1 MAISAQKLSI
11 RMPLL
16 IIGIVE
22 AAILATS
29 TYFGALLKFG
39 SFDAL
44 AAIEGQL
51 VLNSALFTVIMFMS
65 LIAMGLYQFHQRL
78 RFDESAIRVIVALI
92 AGTIALSALLYVMPS
107 MRIGRLMTVYA
118 LGYSLLLILLARL
131 IFVRTVDDNIF
142 RRRVLIYGAG
152 DNSTFIS
159 RLRRRADRRGF
170 KIVGNVR
177 AQGDN
182 NHEGRDAADLNG
194 KTITQLALELQADEI
209 VIAMDERRGNLP
221 TRALLDARL
230 HGIDVIDLVDF
241 LERESG
247 KIQVDL
253 ANPGWLIFSEGFQVS
268 RYRKFSKR
276 LLDLV
281 FSGILFVVGAP
292 VMVAV
297 AIAVKLEDGL
307 RAPVLYR
314 QRRVG
319 QSGTLFWV
327 LKFRS
332 MQVDAE
338 PDGRAVWAEHNDPRV
353 TKVGNFIRKFRIDE
367 LPQVFNVLLGSM
379 SLVGPRPERPEFV
392 SELQEKVPYYS
403 ERLAVKPGVTG
414 WAQLKYSYGSSDE
427 DALEKLQY
435 DLYYVKNHSLLLDIM
450 IILQTVEVV
459 IWGKGAR

>member
-1 MAISAQKLSI
+1 
-11 RMPLL
+11 MPLL
-16 IIGIVE
+16 MIGIVE

-44 AAIEGQL
+44 AALQGQL

-182 NHEGRDAADLNG
+182 NHADGVAEDLNG
-194 KTITQLALELQADEI
+194 KSITQLALELQADEI

-253 ANPGWLIFSEGFQVS
+253 ANPGWLIFSSGFQVS
-268 RYRKFSKR
+268 RYRQFSKR
-276 LLDLV
+276 LMDLV
-281 FSGILFVVGAP
+281 CSSILFVAGAP

-297 AIAVKLEDGL
+297 AMAIKLEDGL

-338 PDGRAVWAEHNDPRV
+338 PDGRAVWAELDDPRV

-367 LPQVFNVLLGSM
+367 LPQVFNVLVGSM

>member
-1 MAISAQKLSI
+1 
-11 RMPLL
+11 
-16 IIGIVE
+16 
-22 AAILATS
+22 
-29 TYFGALLKFG
+29 
-39 SFDAL
+39 
-44 AAIEGQL
+44 
-51 VLNSALFTVIMFMS
+51 
-65 LIAMGLYQFHQRL
+65 
-78 RFDESAIRVIVALI
+78 
-92 AGTIALSALLYVMPS
+92 
-107 MRIGRLMTVYA
+107 MTVYA
-118 LGYSLLLILLARL
+118 VFYSLFLILISRF

-152 DNSTFIS
+152 DNASFIS

-170 KIVGNVR
+170 KIVGIVR
-177 AQGDN
+177 APGDN
-182 NHEGRDAADLNG
+182 DLKKGGAGDLNG
-194 KTITQLALELQADEI
+194 KSITELALELQADEI

-230 HGIDVIDLVDF
+230 SGIDVIDLVDF

-268 RYRKFSKR
+268 RYRRFSKR
-276 LLDLV
+276 LLDLL
-281 FSGILFVVGAP
+281 FSSVLFFAGAP
-292 VMVAV
+292 VMVVV
-297 AIAVKLEDGL
+297 AIAIKLEDGL
-307 RAPVLYR
+307 KAPVLYR

-319 QSGTLFWV
+319 QSGALFWV

-338 PDGRAVWAEHNDPRV
+338 PDGQPVWAEQNDPRV

-392 SELQEKVPYYS
+392 SDLQEKVPYYG

-414 WAQLKYSYGSSDE
+414 WAQLKYSYGASDE

-435 DLYYVKNHSLLLDIM
+435 DLYYVKNHSLLLDMM